1 MGVPQGSGGLIME
14 FPSPSTKQWNYLTH
28 RHSWELGLQT
38 PEHIHTPVGHA
49 CHASRGLVSSET
61 LWFCLEPQ
69 SIQLPSTTSRRF
81 PYLGHI
87 GLTIWEA
94 IIGEEGLRTR
104 FPFSQQAV
112 SQWRMWQAHTHCTHQ
127 YSYFGRLGL
136 VNLRQIT
143 EQYAY
148 PISVLLSLFLVRL
161 KTYLYPSSYMYVY
174 MDYLYD
180 SRVQNH
186 DFSSR
191 VNCENV
197 LFTKKLCFLLKMF
210 IFYHIKVIWNSN
222 IKEFVD

>member
-1 MGVPQGSGGLIME
+1 
-14 FPSPSTKQWNYLTH
+14 
-28 RHSWELGLQT
+28 LQT

-61 LWFCLEPQ
+61 LWFCLEPR

-94 IIGEEGLRTR
+94 IIGEEGLHTR

-143 EQYAY
+143 EQYMHIQLACY
-148 PISVLLSLFLVRL
+148 
-161 KTYLYPSSYMYVY
+161 YLYSLLDSKHIYTQAHTCMYIWTIYMIVEFRT
-174 MDYLYD
+174 MISHQELI
-180 SRVQNH
+180 V
-186 DFSSR
+186 
-191 VNCENV
+191 
-197 LFTKKLCFLLKMF
+197 KMF
-210 IFYHIKVIWNSN
+210 FLQKNCVFY
-222 IKEFVD
+222 